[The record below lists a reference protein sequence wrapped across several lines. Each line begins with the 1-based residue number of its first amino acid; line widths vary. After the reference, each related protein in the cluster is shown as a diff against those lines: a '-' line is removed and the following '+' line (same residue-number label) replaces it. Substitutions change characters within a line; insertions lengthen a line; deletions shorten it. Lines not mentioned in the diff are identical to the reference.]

1 MDLVNFIRDVPDFP
15 KAGIVFYD
23 ITTLLKDKDAFKHTV
38 DLMTEKY
45 RNKNI
50 DKVVG
55 VESRGFIFAGVV
67 AYQLGC
73 GLVLT
78 RKPGKLPSDTISEEY
93 DLEYGTDLLEVHTDA
108 IKKGD
113 RVVIVDDLLATGGT
127 ARAVAELIERLEG
140 EIQGMEFLIELL
152 FLKGRNKVGKYNV
165 HSYIQYE

>member
-1 MDLVNFIRDVPDFP
+1 MDLTDFIRDVPDFP
-15 KAGIVFYD
+15 KKGIVFKD
-23 ITTLLKDKDAFKHTV
+23 ITTLLKDKGAFKHTV

-55 VESRGFIFAGVV
+55 IESRGFIFAGVV

-93 DLEYGTDLLEVHTDA
+93 ELEYGTDLLEVHTDA

-140 EIQGMEFLIELL
+140 VIEGMEFLIELL
-152 FLKGRNKVGKYNV
+152 FLRGRSKVGKYNI